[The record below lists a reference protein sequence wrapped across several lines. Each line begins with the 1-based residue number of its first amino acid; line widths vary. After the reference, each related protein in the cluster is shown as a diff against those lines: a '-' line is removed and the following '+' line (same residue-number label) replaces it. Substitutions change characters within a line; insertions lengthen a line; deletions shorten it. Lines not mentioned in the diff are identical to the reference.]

1 MSLRKFSTRSLTSRL
16 GRTALTILSIVIGVS
31 AVVAVSVMTETTRTA
46 QARMFAT
53 VNGRATLEVK
63 TVGNAGFASSIV
75 EEIRK
80 VPGVQLAVPLLT
92 ESSKLMKGEQQV
104 KLQTLGIDTKFDPEV
119 RDYAIIA
126 GKMAEPRGT
135 DKSKPYQ
142 MVLDEGFAQGQN
154 LQLGDVLSM
163 RTRVNKFE
171 IELVGLTKPKGGAAM
186 RQMAMAMVPI
196 EDADRMFN
204 KADFRGTISSV
215 QIVTP
220 EKADVEQIATA
231 IKEILPEGLSV
242 RPPTPGGGMMKKTL
256 MSTEQSLYVSTVF
269 SFVLAV
275 FIILN
280 TFFMNVGERRRQ
292 LAIMRAVGATGKQL
306 MNTML
311 GEAVLLGAI
320 GTAIGIPLGIG
331 LAFVMNRSMSK
342 GFDVILPDPQLNW
355 LPIVLAVVL
364 GIGTSV
370 FGAFVPAWRAG
381 QVSPM
386 EGLSRVSREDIEGSG
401 RRYLFLGVGLML
413 VGCLIIYLAIASII
427 WIYIGVFGA
436 VSLLV
441 GIVFIS
447 PLFLQP
453 LISVFAAIIKPFTRV
468 EGEMAVRQILRH
480 QVRTQLTIGVLF
492 VAAAVVVGMTISIK
506 DNVRDVQ
513 DWFHASITADFIVRS
528 LMPDMDTGASPALPD
543 EVGEEI
549 YAIQT
554 AATPIIEAIRFVQAK
569 VRDDKA
575 PGPDGTV
582 TELSIVVVA
591 RDFANPQPPAFDIT
605 QGEKFGLREKL
616 FDGQVVVGSILAH
629 DLKLQVGD
637 ELQIIGQNGPEK
649 VKIAAVANDYLVA
662 GLSVYMQRK
671 TAERILNIQG
681 VDGFTIRAGSKEDLE
696 VLRDG
701 LAKITTKYSLL
712 LQSNIELSRT
722 IDGMRAGVEVGMW
735 ALVYIAFI
743 VAMIGVVNTLTMN
756 VLEQTRELS
765 MLRIV
770 AMTKAQV
777 RKTILTQALLISTA
791 GLMPGILIGILV
803 AYVMNIAFVP
813 SFGRQVEFHFYP
825 GLLSGALVGAIAITL
840 IAAWFPAQRA
850 ANVDLATALHY
861 D

>member
-53 VNGRATLEVK
+53 VNGKATLEVK
-63 TVGNAGFASSIV
+63 TAGSGGFEHGV
-75 EEIRK
+75 LEEVRK
-80 VPGVQLAVPLLT
+80 VPGVQIAVPLLT
-92 ESSKLMKGEQQV
+92 EASKLMKGEQVV
-104 KLQTLGIDTKFDPEV
+104 KLTTLGIDTKLDPEV
-119 RDYAIIA
+119 RDYEIAA
-126 GKMAEPRGT
+126 GKMAEPRGS

-142 MVLDEGFAQGQN
+142 MVLDEGFAQSQN

-163 RTRVNKFE
+163 RTRVNKYE
-171 IELVGLTKPKGGAAM
+171 LELVGLARPKGGAAM
-186 RQMAMAMVPI
+186 RQMAVAMVPL

-204 KADFRGTISSV
+204 RTDFRGTISSV

-220 EKADVEQIATA
+220 EKADVDKIAAA
-231 IKEILPEGLSV
+231 IKEVLPEGLTV
-242 RPPTPGGGMMKKTL
+242 RPPTAGGGMMKKTL
-256 MSTEQSLYVSTVF
+256 MSTEQSLFVSTVF

-311 GEAVLLGAI
+311 GEAVLLGVI
-320 GTAIGIPLGIG
+320 GTVIGIPAGIG
-331 LAFVMNRSMSK
+331 LAYVMNQSMSK

-401 RRYLFLGVGLML
+401 RRYLFLGVVLMA
-413 VGCLIIYLAIASII
+413 VGSLIIYLAITGRV
-427 WIYIGVFGA
+427 WIYTGPFGA

-441 GIVFIS
+441 GVVFLS

-453 LISVFAAIIKPFTRV
+453 LISVFAAVIKPFTRV
-468 EGEMAVRQILRH
+468 EGEMALRQILRH

-506 DNVRDVQ
+506 DNVRDMQ
-513 DWFHASITADFIVRS
+513 DWFRASITADFIVRS
-528 LMPDMDTGASPALPD
+528 LMPDIDTGASPPLPD
-543 EVGEEI
+543 EVGQEI
-549 YAIQT
+549 AAIPQLDSG
-554 AATPIIEAIRFVQAK
+554 IVEAIRFVQNVK
-569 VRDDKA
+569 VQDPQGA
-575 PGPDGTV
+575 ET
-582 TELSIVVVA
+582 TIVVVA
-591 RDFANPQPPAFDIT
+591 REFADPQPPAFDIT
-605 QGEKFGLREKL
+605 AGEKYGLREKL

-629 DLKLQVGD
+629 DLKVTVGD
-637 ELQIIGQNGPEK
+637 EIQIVGQDGSEK

-662 GLSVYMQRK
+662 GLTVYMQRK
-671 TAERILNIQG
+671 TAERILNVQG
-681 VDGFTIRAGSKEDLE
+681 VDGFTIRAGNKEDLTAI
-696 VLRDG
+696 RDE
-701 LAKITTKYSLL
+701 LAKITSKYQLL

-722 IDGMRAGVEVGMW
+722 IDGMKAGVELGMW

-770 AMTKAQV
+770 AMTKNQV

-803 AYVMNIAFVP
+803 AFIMNIAFEP
-813 SFGRQVEFHFYP
+813 SYGRQIEFHFYP